1 MELFSAVLR
10 AFFCGGILCLI
21 GQILIDKTA
30 LTPAKILT
38 SYVVA
43 GVLLGAAGLYAPIQ
57 EWGGAGAAVPLTGF
71 GANLAKGV
79 REAVVEQGVLPY
91 FTISGKV
98 FYRTKDVHE
107 FIRTRFADVEE
118 RAAKRKEK
126 EARKE
131 ERRRKRG
138 LFP

>member
-1 MELFSAVLR
+1 MFLNGEYYWFSNETGRKYRGRNTGNVQVR
-10 AFFCGGILCLI
+10 CGLS
-21 GQILIDKTA
+21 A
-30 LTPAKILT
+30 L
-38 SYVVA
+38 VVRF
-43 GVLLGAAGLYAPIQ
+43 AGLSPPFPVKNTKKSISSTHFSIPVSYTHLDVYKRQ
-57 EWGGAGAAVPLTGF
+57 
-71 GANLAKGV
+71 
-79 REAVVEQGVLPY
+79 VLPY

-107 FIRTRFADVEE
+107 FIRTRFAEVEE

-126 EARKE
+126 EARKA

>member
-1 MELFSAVLR
+1 MHSFSIDVLSVNAYLAGQTR
-10 AFFCGGILCLI
+10 AI
-21 GQILIDKTA
+21 
-30 LTPAKILT
+30 
-38 SYVVA
+38 
-43 GVLLGAAGLYAPIQ
+43 
-57 EWGGAGAAVPLTGF
+57 
-71 GANLAKGV
+71 
-79 REAVVEQGVLPY
+79 GVLPY

-107 FIRTRFADVEE
+107 FIRTRFAEVEE

-126 EARKE
+126 EARKA